1 MIVDKM
7 TLIKTKRP
15 VCQYK
20 VNQNQKKISSKS
32 EKNYMNMLKSNIG
45 APKKECIIMCKEKSL
60 LLYSLDDGPRKR
72 GDQHLT
78 NE

>member
-1 MIVDKM
+1 
-7 TLIKTKRP
+7 
-15 VCQYK
+15 
-20 VNQNQKKISSKS
+20 
-32 EKNYMNMLKSNIG
+32 MLKSNIG